1 MSLSEVSARKTSL
14 YVSFVLT
21 ANSLFNLVHKPRI
34 VQKTE
39 VTKYQAKEVFK
50 EFKDDSTEVLTQTL
64 NSDNKMIKYTEVC
77 DGDVQDAKKT
87 EDKVRE

>member
-1 MSLSEVSARKTSL
+1 
-14 YVSFVLT
+14 
-21 ANSLFNLVHKPRI
+21 
-34 VQKTE
+34 